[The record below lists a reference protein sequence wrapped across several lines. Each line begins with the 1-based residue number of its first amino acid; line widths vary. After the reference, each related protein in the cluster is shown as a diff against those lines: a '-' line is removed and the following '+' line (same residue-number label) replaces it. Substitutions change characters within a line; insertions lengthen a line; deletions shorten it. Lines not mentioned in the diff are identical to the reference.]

1 MVGKEINDTK
11 ETDLTDVVETLTES
25 YEAWRT
31 STNII
36 TKQETDSV
44 RNFVNFFITK
54 YQEMEG
60 VELSDED
67 QIILEKIFSHQP
79 SPPS

>member
-67 QIILEKIFSHQP
+67 QIVLEKIFSHQP

>member
-67 QIILEKIFSHQP
+67 QIVLEKIFSHQP
-79 SPPS
+79 KPPS

>member
-44 RNFVNFFITK
+44 RSFVNFFITK